1 MVTIV
6 TSLYDINRKELDGR
20 SWDTYLE
27 WFGKTL
33 ELKSPMVI
41 FVDSSTA
48 DFVEKCRAGLP
59 TKIIVESLEKSPY
72 YHLKERI
79 DSIISSP
86 EYPFRVK
93 DANRIECKSSLYNI
107 VQFSKFSW
115 VEKAAEMDLFGTD
128 LFLWL
133 DAGISRFFGS
143 LGISTDIEYPGKD
156 SLAEI
161 GNLEDKIY
169 LQMFMSSYPDLPCA
183 TDISEDYLRDNRSY
197 ITGGIFMASKKSIGK
212 IKERVDQVLFDLMLN
227 NQIINNEQIVLGYLI
242 KKDTEMFSFFRNY
255 IHLHRDYEVLI
266 YLSK

>member
-48 DFVEKCRAGLP
+48 DFVEKCRSGLP
-59 TKIIVESLEKSPY
+59 TKIIVEPLEKSPY
-72 YHLKERI
+72 YYLKERI

-93 DANRIECKSSLYNI
+93 DTNRIECKSSLYNI
-107 VQFSKFSW
+107 VQFSKFGW

-143 LGISTDIEYPGKD
+143 LGISTGIEYPGKD

-169 LQMFMSSYPDLPCA
+169 LQMFMSSYPDLSCA

>member
-6 TSLYDINRKELDGR
+6 TSLYDINRRELDGR

-48 DFVEKCRAGLP
+48 DFVEKCRSGLP
-59 TKIIVESLEKSPY
+59 TKIIVEPLEKSPY
-72 YHLKERI
+72 YHMKERM
-79 DSIISSP
+79 DSIIGSP

-93 DANRIECKSSLYNI
+93 DTNRIECKSSLYDI
-107 VQFSKFSW
+107 VQFSKFGW
-115 VEKAAEMDLFGTD
+115 VERAAEMDFFGTD

-143 LGISTDIEYPGKD
+143 LGIPTDIEYPGKN
-156 SLAEI
+156 SLSEI
-161 GNLEDKIY
+161 GNLEDKMY
-169 LQMFMSSYPDLPCA
+169 LQMFMSSYPDLSYA

-197 ITGGIFMASKKSIGK
+197 VAGGIFMASKKSIGK
-212 IKERVDQVLFDLMLN
+212 IKESVDRVLLDLMLDN
-227 NQIINNEQIVLGYLI
+227 KIVNNEQIVLGYLI
-242 KKDTEMFSFFRNY
+242 KKEPEMFSFFRNY
-255 IHLHRDYEVLI
+255 IHMHRDYEVLR